1 MVMMVVNSM
10 DLIKKVIGSYGIASQ
25 QIIQVTESVYKVVT
39 NQQNYALKKSELTS
53 KTRPAWEN
61 VYHEAQAK
69 QLTGILPL
77 YLTKTGSLYQEENDA
92 IYYLSPW
99 LTGEQATI
107 EQSYRTIGQ
116 LHARTKQEETMPTEQ
131 IMERFSRYQKDC
143 QHLQKG
149 QLTYLKKF
157 EMERYMSPFELQY
170 ATHFRDVELVFKEL
184 MESIDRFNDE
194 LTDMRTWNQSLCHGN
209 LQLSHFF
216 HQGHTSIINWEKAHY
231 ANPIVDLVL
240 FFKNEAIHYD
250 TTNDV
255 LLDLFTTYLEEN
267 DLKPIERY
275 LLLIYLL
282 DPTEYVSIV
291 QHYVESRS
299 NTPMIYQ
306 VKDLQIAYR
315 KLLFG
320 LDFFEHVN
328 KLAMKGEQIIND

>member
-116 LHARTKQEETMPTEQ
+116 LHARTKQEERSEEHT
-131 IMERFSRYQKDC
+131 S
-143 QHLQKG
+143 
-149 QLTYLKKF
+149 
-157 EMERYMSPFELQY
+157 ELQSRG
-170 ATHFRDVELVFKEL
+170 HLVC
-184 MESIDRFNDE
+184 R
-194 LTDMRTWNQSLCHGN
+194 
-209 LQLSHFF
+209 
-216 HQGHTSIINWEKAHY
+216 
-231 ANPIVDLVL
+231 
-240 FFKNEAIHYD
+240 
-250 TTNDV
+250 
-255 LLDLFTTYLEEN
+255 
-267 DLKPIERY
+267 
-275 LLLIYLL
+275 LLLEKKKQIRN
-282 DPTEYVSIV
+282 
-291 QHYVESRS
+291 SR
-299 NTPMIYQ
+299 T
-306 VKDLQIAYR
+306 
-315 KLLFG
+315 
-320 LDFFEHVN
+320 
-328 KLAMKGEQIIND
+328 

>member
-69 QLTGILPL
+69 QLIGILPL
-77 YLTKTGSLYQEENDA
+77 YLTKTGSLYQEESDA

-157 EMERYMSPFELQY
+157 EMERYMSQFELKY
-170 ATHFRDVELVFKEL
+170 ATHFLAVVLV
-184 MESIDRFNDE
+184 IDRK
-194 LTDMRTWNQSLCHGN
+194 S
-209 LQLSHFF
+209 
-216 HQGHTSIINWEKAHY
+216 
-231 ANPIVDLVL
+231 VV
-240 FFKNEAIHYD
+240 
-250 TTNDV
+250 
-255 LLDLFTTYLEEN
+255 
-267 DLKPIERY
+267 
-275 LLLIYLL
+275 
-282 DPTEYVSIV
+282 
-291 QHYVESRS
+291 
-299 NTPMIYQ
+299 
-306 VKDLQIAYR
+306 
-315 KLLFG
+315 
-320 LDFFEHVN
+320 
-328 KLAMKGEQIIND
+328 